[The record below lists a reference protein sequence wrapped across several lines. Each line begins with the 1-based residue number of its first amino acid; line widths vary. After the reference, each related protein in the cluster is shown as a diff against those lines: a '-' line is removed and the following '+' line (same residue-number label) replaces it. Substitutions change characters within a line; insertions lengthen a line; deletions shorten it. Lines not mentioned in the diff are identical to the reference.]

1 MEVREAEV
9 TIPPLSRPP
18 PLEFCKEG
26 KWRGMVAK
34 LLEVT
39 CLRVN
44 EAAEEAVGG

>member
-9 TIPPLSRPP
+9 TIPPLSP

-44 EAAEEAVGG
+44 EAAAEAVGG

>member
-9 TIPPLSRPP
+9 TIPPLSRPL
-18 PLEFCKEG
+18 LEVCKEG

-44 EAAEEAVGG
+44 EAAAEAVGG